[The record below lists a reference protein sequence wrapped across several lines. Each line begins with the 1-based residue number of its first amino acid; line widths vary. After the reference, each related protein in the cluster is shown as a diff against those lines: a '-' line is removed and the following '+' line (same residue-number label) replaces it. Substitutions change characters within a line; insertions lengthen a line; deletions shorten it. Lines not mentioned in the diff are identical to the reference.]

1 MEHTCKWTRIH
12 MDDLLKQISRVL
24 QMFGDPKSF
33 QIFRGDSSAVIAP
46 SVNLKLKS
54 QSDVELGPTTC
65 AKYLMA
71 GNTF

>member
-1 MEHTCKWTRIH
+1 
-12 MDDLLKQISRVL
+12 MDDFLKKQISSVL

-33 QIFRGDSSAVIAP
+33 QIFRGGSSAVRAP

-65 AKYLMA
+65 AKHLMA
-71 GNTF
+71 GSTF